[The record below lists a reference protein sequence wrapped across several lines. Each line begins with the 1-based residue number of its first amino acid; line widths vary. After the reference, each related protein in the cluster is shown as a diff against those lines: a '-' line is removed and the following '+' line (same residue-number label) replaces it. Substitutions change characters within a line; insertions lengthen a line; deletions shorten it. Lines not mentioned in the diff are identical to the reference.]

1 MDYSFK
7 HSQYVMH
14 KETGVVVPVY
24 IPSGVD
30 ADLAESLLHDN
41 VEALLPC
48 VDNPAAIWLSVD
60 GESHGADIAQRLSGK
75 TGISITVAPTNRGKL
90 QSIMHGVYHLTQQ
103 QSYRYL
109 AVIDQDGDHF
119 GNEMLNFIRTGE
131 YITQKRGDPRVI
143 VLGHRRSLHRP
154 MGLLRGELE
163 ELADRVLLDMLMY
176 HAGVTGRPL
185 PLEYVLT
192 LGEVPDFHSGYKLF
206 DRATAQ
212 AVFLSPTNQSGVSDR
227 CYYHHAVEAVVV
239 VEALESGAYLGAV
252 TRSTLNEQPISTF
265 GLYNRIQLV
274 ADKIIWPARR
284 LAIPPPF
291 IAQWLANHIPPLLL
305 NTLVPEGKDELEQ
318 IRKTVLDTLNDEQ
331 DGQYDEVLH
340 PLFV

>member
-30 ADLAESLLHDN
+30 ADLSESLLHDN

-60 GESHGADIAQRLSGK
+60 GESNGADIAQRLSGK

-131 YITQKRGDPRVI
+131 YIAEKRGDPRVI

-176 HAGVTGRPL
+176 HAGVIDRPL
-185 PLEYVLT
+185 PL
-192 LGEVPDFHSGYKLF
+192 
-206 DRATAQ
+206 
-212 AVFLSPTNQSGVSDR
+212 
-227 CYYHHAVEAVVV
+227 
-239 VEALESGAYLGAV
+239 
-252 TRSTLNEQPISTF
+252 
-265 GLYNRIQLV
+265 
-274 ADKIIWPARR
+274 
-284 LAIPPPF
+284 
-291 IAQWLANHIPPLLL
+291 
-305 NTLVPEGKDELEQ
+305 
-318 IRKTVLDTLNDEQ
+318 
-331 DGQYDEVLH
+331 
-340 PLFV
+340 